1 MSTHARW
8 DKLIKP
14 EIDKILLNANLT
26 EEQQIF
32 LLRAKNKSIVETADN
47 VGVCIRTLNRKIK
60 EIKRKIESLE
70 AYDDHN

>member
-60 EIKRKIESLE
+60 GIKRKIESLE